1 MEANQQY
8 INDYKKIISVDSNTS
23 LNNNINENISYLK
36 ITQKSGEIEMIVN
49 EPYID
54 YNNLNNNENHDDNDD
69 NDTDDNDTYEDDDDL
84 SEFSQYREHDF
95 ESDDDLESTLD
106 STLEFIFDFD
116 IIYKPDKNV
125 EILEIIEIKSK
136 IVNRI
141 KLNALDLQYIKK
153 LNDNDKF
160 DLIKLF
166 NHMI

>member
-1 MEANQQY
+1 METNQQY
-8 INDYKKIISVDSNTS
+8 INDYKNIISIDSNTS
-23 LNNNINENISYLK
+23 LNDCIDENNSCLK
-36 ITQKSGEIEMIVN
+36 VTQKNGEIEMIIN

-54 YNNLNNNENHDDNDD
+54 YNNLNNDNN
-69 NDTDDNDTYEDDDDL
+69 NDSVDDDL

-95 ESDDDLESTLD
+95 ESDDDLESSLD

-116 IIYKPDKNV
+116 IIYKPDNNI
-125 EILEIIEIKSK
+125 EMQELIEIKSK

-141 KLNALDLQYIKK
+141 KLSALDLQYIKK

-166 NHMI
+166 NHMS